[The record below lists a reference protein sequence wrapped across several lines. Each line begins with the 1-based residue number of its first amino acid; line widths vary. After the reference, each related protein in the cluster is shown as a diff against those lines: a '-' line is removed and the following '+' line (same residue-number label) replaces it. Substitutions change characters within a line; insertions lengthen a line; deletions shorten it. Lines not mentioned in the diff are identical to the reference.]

1 MCVCAWGVQ
10 WLITTSVRREG
21 GQVLISILYAQAG
34 GGDTL
39 GNMELEREK
48 VEKIEK
54 RRERQ
59 KNNRERVWLFEEHK
73 AGV

>member
-1 MCVCAWGVQ
+1 MCAWGVQ
-10 WLITTSVRREG
+10 WLITTSVRMEG
-21 GQVLISILYAQAG
+21 EQVLISILYAQAG

-39 GNMELEREK
+39 GNIELERE
-48 VEKIEK
+48 VGKIEK

-59 KNNRERVWLFEEHK
+59 KNNREHVWLFEEHK